1 MSYYQQTYYAA
12 ATMAGVAAG
21 FILKPWAFTVTIAI
35 GTMISNPEGMQEAA
49 SGWSTGELE
58 TLDQELDALKTS
70 LQENG
75 TWEGEAFTAFE
86 EIHGRF
92 KESIANLDEVR
103 SSTGEAVN
111 SAASLYVVGAWV
123 CMSVALAMMAW
134 AIVKRVLSLNPAGAV
149 AAATADSA
157 LGMRIL
163 QAIQTFV
170 SKHRLM
176 VFGGLA
182 AVMAMSVFQSK
193 ATGQIFPGLE
203 AMPASE
209 MDMGAMTFTSDG
221 MTYDENVAS
230 LMPEVDE
237 TMAQDTGGISI

>member
-1 MSYYQQTYYAA
+1 MSVYQQTYWTAVSMATAA
-12 ATMAGVAAG
+12 AFV
-21 FILKPWAFTVTIAI
+21 IKDRWAFTIVAAM
-35 GTMISNPEGMQEAA
+35 GTMISDPEGMAESA

-58 TLDQELDALKTS
+58 TLSGELDALKTA

-92 KESIANLDEVR
+92 KESVTALEESRN
-103 SSTGEAVN
+103 STGEAVG
-111 SAASLYVVGAWV
+111 STASFYAVGAIV
-123 CMSVALAMMAW
+123 CASIAAVMVAW
-134 AIVKRVLSLNPAGAV
+134 AAVVLFSSVTPTSFIAAKINGFAVGRMLISLVKG
-149 AAATADSA
+149 
-157 LGMRIL
+157 IL
-163 QAIQTFV
+163 
-170 SKHRLM
+170 SKHRM
-176 VFGGLA
+176 VLIGLT
-182 AVMAMSVFQSK
+182 AVIGMAVFQSR
-193 ATGQIFPGLE
+193 ATGQVFPGLE

>member
-1 MSYYQQTYYAA
+1 MKGYMWTYLGAVAA
-12 ATMAGVAAG
+12 AGVAA
-21 FILKPWAFTVTIAI
+21 FMIKDRWAYTIVAAM
-35 GTMISNPEGMQEAA
+35 GTMISDPDGMADSAA
-49 SGWSTGELE
+49 GWSTGELE
-58 TLDQELDALKTS
+58 TLSGELDALKTA

-86 EIHGRF
+86 DIHGRF

-103 SSTGEAVN
+103 NSTGEAVD
-111 SAASLYVVGAWV
+111 STASFYAVGAIV
-123 CMSVALAMMAW
+123 C
-134 AIVKRVLSLNPAGAV
+134 AG
-149 AAATADSA
+149 
-157 LGMRIL
+157 I
-163 QAIQTFV
+163 
-170 SKHRLM
+170 
-176 VFGGLA
+176 A
-182 AVMAMSVFQSK
+182 AVMVAWALVVQLAQVHPTTFMAAKVRGLPLGQKLINLIKGVLSKHKGITIALTAVIGMAVFQSR
-193 ATGQIFPGLE
+193 ATGQVFPGLE